1 MPQANSLYNLLN
13 SSMNLMKRISKNT
26 RCNLLNHGQ
35 RSRKF
40 MYIIIV
46 LKMTQLH
53 IFSANEPRQEN
64 KEFFIS

>member
-1 MPQANSLYNLLN
+1 MPQANSFYNLLN
-13 SSMNLMKRISKNT
+13 SSMDIEEHT